1 MNDDMPDHDRLLDEA
16 IDLMIR
22 RQNAPENP
30 VTAEIIRGWRSRSAQ
45 HEMAWARV
53 AKVHGAS
60 GDILDEKRNRERRS
74 AFTVTRR
81 SFLIGGLIVSGTA
94 AYSLGPDLLVRL
106 RADFITG
113 KGEIRQVELPDGSVA
128 VLGPKTALALDYGPD
143 RRAVFLLEG
152 MSFFDVVPDS
162 DRLFSVASSTV
173 HVTAL
178 GTAFEVSDD
187 ADFLTVSVDHGL
199 VSVRSSEPPLRTEE
213 QLGSGQWITV
223 DRTSGQIDRGQR
235 EADQIAAWR
244 NNLIFAEKEALAVLV
259 ARIGRWIPGRVI
271 IADPT
276 ISRARVSGVFDLTN
290 PVRALQ
296 AAVHPTGARVR
307 QVSDL
312 LTVVSPI

>member
-1 MNDDMPDHDRLLDEA
+1 MNDDMPDHDRLIDEA

-30 VTAEIIRGWRSRSAQ
+30 VTAEIIRGWRSRSAH
-45 HEMAWARV
+45 HERAWARV

-74 AFTVTRR
+74 AFAVTRR
-81 SFLIGGLIVSGTA
+81 SFLIGGLVVSGTA
-94 AYSLGPDLLVRL
+94 AYSLGPDLLVRR

-113 KGEIRQVELPDGSVA
+113 KGEIRQVDLPDGSVA
-128 VLGPKTALALDYGPD
+128 TLGPQTALALDYGPD
-143 RRAVFLLEG
+143 RRAVLLLEG
-152 MSFFDVVPDS
+152 MSFFDVAPDS
-162 DRLFSVASSTV
+162 GRVFSVVSRTV
-173 HVTAL
+173 HATAL

-187 ADFLTVSVDHGL
+187 TDFLTVSVDHGL

-213 QLGSGQWITV
+213 QLGGGQWITV
-223 DRTSGQIDRGQR
+223 DRASGRIDRGQR

-244 NNLIFAEKEALAVLV
+244 NNLLFAEKEALAALV
-259 ARIGRWIPGRVI
+259 ARIARWIPGRVI
-271 IADPT
+271 IADPM
-276 ISRARVSGVFDLTN
+276 ISRERVSGVFDLTN